1 MPKAQKTGDRRP
13 RVQVPAKKSEA
24 GQSLLWTTFVFMFV
38 LVPLL
43 VLVVDGIQ
51 FWRIRNQLQT
61 ATDAACEE
69 AAYVGA
75 DRRAFRDSGVVRFG
89 NTSQAK
95 ADATKTFYTTLHN
108 TDAFQ
113 YSPSIQIGFD
123 SGVPSA
129 KCSATALVQP
139 LISALAPSISILTES
154 ESEIRF
160 SR

>member
-1 MPKAQKTGDRRP
+1 MPKARKTGDRRP
-13 RVQVPAKKSEA
+13 RVQVQAKRSEA

-43 VLVVDGIQ
+43 ILVVDGIQ

-75 DRRAFRDSGVVRFG
+75 DRRAYRDSGIVRFA
-89 NTSQAK
+89 NTGQAK
-95 ADATKTFYTTLHN
+95 ADATKTFYATLHN
-108 TDAFQ
+108 TDAFR

-123 SGVPSA
+123 GGVPSSI
-129 KCSATALVQP
+129 CNATASVQP
-139 LISALAPSISILTES
+139 LISALAPSISIQTTT

>member
-1 MPKAQKTGDRRP
+1 MAKAQTLGKP
-13 RVQVPAKKSEA
+13 SEA

-43 VLVVDGIQ
+43 ILVVDGIQ
-51 FWRIRNQLQT
+51 FWRIRNQLQV

-75 DRRAFRDSGVVRFG
+75 DRRAYRDSGAVRFG
-89 NTSQAK
+89 NTGQAK
-95 ADATKTFYTTLHN
+95 ADATNTFYVTLHN
-108 TDAFQ
+108 ADALQ
-113 YSPSIQIGFD
+113 YNPSIQIRFD
-123 SGVPSA
+123 SGFPSA
-129 KCSATALVQP
+129 ICNATASVQP
-139 LISALAPSISILTES
+139 LISALAPSISIQTES